1 MLYAF
6 RYRRDQWNNATV
18 PKRTFACRVTQSENV
33 NKKRTENNITVYR
46 VRQRSISLKTV
57 GNISPT
63 TDNFK
68 IKFYKPIVSQV
79 RKIKFFYSTISLT
92 LTKFCHSRRD
102 HLVNSCISLK
112 MRKLRYPCNRQYD
125 RSPKNRHEDKMTH
138 KSTLDT
144 TCL

>member
-1 MLYAF
+1 M
-6 RYRRDQWNNATV
+6 
-18 PKRTFACRVTQSENV
+18 TQSENV

-79 RKIKFFYSTISLT
+79 RKINFFLFDYL
-92 LTKFCHSRRD
+92 
-102 HLVNSCISLK
+102 
-112 MRKLRYPCNRQYD
+112 
-125 RSPKNRHEDKMTH
+125 
-138 KSTLDT
+138 
-144 TCL
+144 